1 MEYLIGLGKTKYN
14 SSVCIMESDQPFNET
29 EIFLTERMN
38 KKKNSG
44 LWPTQALRQIKAEY
58 LGKDK
63 SLLIAENRD
72 VHTPFEIEEIQD
84 KLFPFYQSVQAN
96 NLQSF
101 CRRFNPNIHFLNHH
115 SAHAHAALA
124 MSPFEKSLILVLDGA
139 GTEMINGQKN
149 SDNKN
154 KLYEEC
160 TLYLQDGSTLIELE
174 KRYVSFFPSKKWNG
188 NTFGNQVG
196 ALYEK
201 ISEFVF
207 NSPNASGKVMGLAPF
222 FLDKPDQFDDILKF
236 QEELNWDLSF
246 KGKSKKEW
254 ELSEQ
259 KDLFV
264 KLSAIVQMHL
274 EKNYLEMINNIKMK
288 YPHIENL
295 ILTGGCALNCRN
307 NAKIYYSNLFNKIY
321 VPPFPGD
328 ESIGFGLVSYLKLSY
343 LKKNWEPWRYEYQA
357 GYFGPK
363 SSIPK
368 DEIIEQTFN
377 TEDFLIVKENNI
389 IERTAKE
396 LASGKIIAW
405 FQGRS
410 ESGPRALGNRSILA
424 SPLKKDLKEFLNSNI
439 KFRENFR
446 PYGCSVLFEK
456 AAQYFKVDSEFN
468 NPYMSFAI
476 KVKDEYK
483 GLLKEVT
490 HVDGTSRM
498 QTVRVGQNEKFYNLI
513 KKFGELTNIYCLLN
527 TSLNVMDQPI
537 LEDVYDAKEFL
548 IKTPVDALVINDY
561 YIKYLK

>member
-84 KLFPFYQSVQAN
+84 KLFPFYESVQAN

-222 FLDKPDQFDDILKF
+222 FLDKPDQIDDILKF

-295 ILTGGCALNCRN
+295 ILTGGCALNCTN

-343 LKKNWEPWRYEYQA
+343 LKKNWDPWRYEYQA

-368 DEIIEQTFN
+368 DEIIEQIFN